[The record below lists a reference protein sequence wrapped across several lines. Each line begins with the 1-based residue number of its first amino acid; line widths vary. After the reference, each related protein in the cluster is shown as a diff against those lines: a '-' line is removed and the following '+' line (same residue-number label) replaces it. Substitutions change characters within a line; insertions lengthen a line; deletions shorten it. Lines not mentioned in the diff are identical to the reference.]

1 MYSRVTAN
9 LIGAKKRYE
18 TLDGKKYLVIPT
30 VMLDEGVWA
39 GSGGPLL
46 YTNGELKKNPS
57 AWNTKPAI
65 INHPS
70 DEGTATTKA
79 VLEAQGI
86 GTMMASNWD
95 NKLKTEVWAD
105 EDKLGSLAPEVLN
118 SINAGKTVEV
128 STGLYHDLDPTPGEW
143 NGKPYVGRVINIQ
156 PDHLAILPNATGAF
170 SNADGGGLLRN
181 LSTDLSYDEVKCCLY
196 MEKNGAIEPY
206 NATVPNDRRIYI
218 VDVYPKNVVFEQ
230 NSRYYQQPYK
240 INKKGRAK
248 FTGEP
253 VEVTRKTTYIT
264 ANGKFVIPEYLTPAR
279 ATNTLSSESLLT
291 FNSEGKLIMAKVYTD
306 AEKQVLAVRGS
317 QLLVNVFQIDPS
329 IAQKISSNAIMQGV
343 AEMVEAVTKDLN
355 PAVIGAVSVGAAPPA
370 PNPTAA
376 LPAVGDRSNV
386 NGPGGGGIDVTNP
399 LNPAVVGAVAS
410 GAAPPAP
417 NLTASLP
424 PVGDRSS
431 VANEADWE
439 RQWLAS
445 APPRIRNAA
454 LSQLQRD
461 EQERTQLLTALS
473 TNQACPFS
481 TEYLATHDTP
491 MLRGLVQMA
500 QNSQPRQPPANF
512 GGQAGPPMFR
522 TPIPVQTVNTAAD
535 HSGLLPFPQMGF
547 EEETAAS

>member
-46 YTNGELKKNPS
+46 YTNDQLKKNPS
-57 AWNTKPAI
+57 SWNTKPTI
-65 INHPS
+65 INHPG
-70 DEGTATTKA
+70 DEGTACTKA
-79 VLEAQGI
+79 VLEAQGF
-86 GTMMASNWD
+86 GMMMASNWD
-95 NKLKTEVWAD
+95 DKLKTEVWAD
-105 EDKLGSLAPEVLN
+105 EDKLGTLAPDVLN

-206 NATVPNDRRIYI
+206 NATVPYDRRIYI

-240 INKKGRAK
+240 INKKGKAK

-264 ANGKFVIPEYLTPAR
+264 ANGKFVIPEYLTPAK
-279 ATNTLSSESLLT
+279 ATNTLSSDSLLT
-291 FNSEGKLIMAKVYTD
+291 FNSEGKLVMAKAYTD

-317 QLLVNVFQIDPS
+317 QLLVNVFQIDPA

-355 PAVIGAVSVGAAPPA
+355 PAVIGAVSAGAAPPA
-370 PNPTAA
+370 PNITAA

-399 LNPAVVGAVAS
+399 LNPAVIGAVAS

-417 NLTASLP
+417 NITASLP
-424 PVGDRSS
+424 AVGDRSS
-431 VANEADWE
+431 VANQMK
-439 RQWLAS
+439 QWLAQQ
-445 APPRIRNAA
+445 PEPIRNVFNSLLA
-454 LSQLQRD
+454 RE
-461 EQERTQLLTALS
+461 EQERLQLLTTLS
-473 TNQACPFS
+473 TNQRVPFNP
-481 TEYLATHDTP
+481 EYLATLDTE
-491 MLRGLVQMA
+491 MLRGLHQMVQNTAPTPM
-500 QNSQPRQPPANF
+500 PPNF
-512 GGQAGPPMFR
+512 SGQAGPPMFR
-522 TPIPVQTVNTAAD
+522 TPTPVQTITNAAAD